1 MWMKKRTLS
10 ENTRSSIFVFF
21 MLLIPVVHFII
32 FWGGVNFNSLRLA
45 FTGIDLN
52 TGETMFS
59 LDHFKS
65 LVNLFKTGELR
76 SALVNTLLTSAFH
89 LALVPWALF
98 LSYFLYRKIPL
109 EGLWKTLLFL
119 PSILPA
125 IAMTSIFKYLID
137 AEGPVSQLWTAMTGE
152 PMQNLLAFDNTAK
165 WTVLMY
171 IFWTNF
177 GGQFILISGAMAK
190 IPKSLL
196 EASRLDGAG
205 ICTEFFK
212 IVLPLCW
219 PTISMILILNISSMF
234 TATGPLLLLTKG
246 LADTKTIA
254 YWIFE
259 KVQAGSTTLGL
270 PAALGITCTV
280 ILFPIV
286 MVAKWLLNKVYA
298 DVEF

>member
-1 MWMKKRTLS
+1 MWMKKRILS
-10 ENTRSSIFVFF
+10 ENIRSNVFVFL
-21 MLLIPVVHFII
+21 MLLIPVIHFII

-52 TGETMFS
+52 TGEATFS
-59 LDHFKS
+59 MDHFKS

-76 SALVNTLLTSAFH
+76 GALVNTLLTSAFH

-137 AEGPVSQLWTAMTGE
+137 AEGPVSQLWIAMTGE
-152 PMQNLLAFDNTAK
+152 ALPNLLAFDETAK
-165 WTVLMY
+165 WTILMY

-190 IPKSLL
+190 LPKSLL
-196 EASRLDGAG
+196 EAAHLDGAG
-205 ICTEFFK
+205 LATEFFRV
-212 IVLPLCW
+212 VLPLCW

-246 LADTKTIA
+246 LADTRTIA

-259 KVQAGSTTLGL
+259 RVQGSTTLGL

>member
-1 MWMKKRTLS
+1 MRMKNRVLS
-10 ENTRSSIFVFF
+10 EKARSNIFVFL
-21 MLLIPVVHFII
+21 MLIIPVVHFIV

-52 TGETMFS
+52 TGEATFS
-59 LDHFKS
+59 MDHFRS
-65 LVNLFKTGELR
+65 LINLFKTGELR
-76 SALVNTLLTSAFH
+76 AALVNTLLTSAFH

-109 EGLWKTLLFL
+109 ERLWKTLLFL

-137 AEGPVSQLWTAMTGE
+137 AEGPVSQLWLAMTGE
-152 PMQNLLAFDNTAK
+152 EMQNLLAFDGTAK
-165 WTVLMY
+165 WTILMY

-190 IPKSLL
+190 LPKSLL
-196 EASRLDGAG
+196 EAAHLDGAG
-205 ICTEFFK
+205 LGTEFFK
-212 IVLPLCW
+212 VVLPLCW

-259 KVQAGSTTLGL
+259 RVQGSTTLGL

-286 MVAKWLLNKVYA
+286 MLAKWLLNKVYA

>member
-1 MWMKKRTLS
+1 MRMKKRILS
-10 ENTRSSIFVFF
+10 EKSRSNIFVFF
-21 MLLIPVVHFII
+21 MLLIPVAHFII

-52 TGETMFS
+52 TGETSFS
-59 LDHFKS
+59 LAHFKS
-65 LVNLFKTGELR
+65 LANLFKTGELR
-76 SALVNTLLTSAFH
+76 AALVNTLITSAFH

-137 AEGPVSQLWTAMTGE
+137 AEGPVSQLWLAMTGE
-152 PMQNLLAFDNTAK
+152 EMQNLLAFDDTAK
-165 WTVLMY
+165 WTILMY

-190 IPKSLL
+190 LPKSLL
-196 EASRLDGAG
+196 EAAHLDGAG
-205 ICTEFFK
+205 MGTEFFK
-212 IVLPLCW
+212 VVLPLCW

-259 KVQAGSTTLGL
+259 RVQAGSTTLGL
-270 PAALGITCTV
+270 PAALGIACTV

-286 MVAKWLLNKVYA
+286 MLAKKLLNKVYA

>member
-1 MWMKKRTLS
+1 MRMKKRILS
-10 ENTRSSIFVFF
+10 ENARSNIFVFL

-52 TGETMFS
+52 TGETTFS

-65 LVNLFKTGELR
+65 IFNLFKTGELR
-76 SALVNTLLTSAFH
+76 GALVNTLLTSVFH

-137 AEGPVSQLWTAMTGE
+137 AEGPVSQLWLTMTGE
-152 PMQNLLAFDNTAK
+152 ALPNLLAFDETAK
-165 WTVLMY
+165 WTILMY

-190 IPKSLL
+190 LPKSLL
-196 EASRLDGAG
+196 EAANLDGAG
-205 ICTEFFK
+205 MGTEFFK
-212 IVLPLCW
+212 VVLPLCW

-246 LADTKTIA
+246 LAGTKTIA

-259 KVQAGSTTLGL
+259 RVQGSTTLGL
-270 PAALGITCTV
+270 PAALGIGCTV

-286 MVAKWLLNKVYA
+286 MLAKWLLNKVYA

>member
-1 MWMKKRTLS
+1 MKKRILS
-10 ENTRSSIFVFF
+10 EKRKSTLFVCL
-21 MLLIPVVHFII
+21 MLFIPVVHFMI
-32 FWGGVNFNSLRLA
+32 FWGVVNFNSLRLA

-52 TGETMFS
+52 TGKAAFS
-59 LDHFKS
+59 LEHFRS
-65 LVNLFKTGELR
+65 LLNLFKTGELR

-137 AEGPVSQLWTAMTGE
+137 AQGPAGQLWLAMTGE
-152 PMQNLLAFDNTAK
+152 EMQNLLAFDNTAK
-165 WTVLMY
+165 WTILMY

-177 GGQFILISGAMAK
+177 GGQFILLSGAMAK
-190 IPKSLL
+190 LPKSLL
-196 EASRLDGAG
+196 EAAHLDGAG
-205 ICTEFFK
+205 MGTEFFK
-212 IVLPLCW
+212 VVLPLCW

-259 KVQAGSTTLGL
+259 RVQAGSTTLGL
-270 PAALGITCTV
+270 PAALGIACTV

-286 MVAKWLLNKVYA
+286 MLAKWLLNKVYA

>member
-1 MWMKKRTLS
+1 MRMKKRILS
-10 ENTRSSIFVFF
+10 ENARSNIFVFL
-21 MLLIPVVHFII
+21 MLLIPVIHFII

-52 TGETMFS
+52 TGETTFS
-59 LDHFKS
+59 LDHFKAIA
-65 LVNLFKTGELR
+65 NLFKTGELR
-76 SALVNTLLTSAFH
+76 DALVNTLITSAFH

-137 AEGPVSQLWTAMTGE
+137 AEGPVSQLWLAMTGE
-152 PMQNLLAFDNTAK
+152 ALPNLLAFDETAK
-165 WTVLMY
+165 WTILMY

-190 IPKSLL
+190 LPKSLL
-196 EASRLDGAG
+196 EAAHLDGAG
-205 ICTEFFK
+205 MGTEFFK
-212 IVLPLCW
+212 VVLPLCW

-259 KVQAGSTTLGL
+259 RVQGSTTLGL
-270 PAALGITCTV
+270 PSALGIACTV

-286 MVAKWLLNKVYA
+286 MLAKWLLNKVYA

>member
-1 MWMKKRTLS
+1 MRMKKRMLS
-10 ENTRSSIFVFF
+10 EKARSSIFVFL

-45 FTGIDLN
+45 FTGIDIN
-52 TGETMFS
+52 TGETKFS

-76 SALVNTLLTSAFH
+76 SALSNTLLTSAFQ

-137 AEGPVSQLWTAMTGE
+137 AEGPVSQLWIAMTGE
-152 PMQNLLAFDNTAK
+152 ALPNLLAFDETAK
-165 WTVLMY
+165 WTILMY

-205 ICTEFFK
+205 IGTEFFK
-212 IVLPLCW
+212 IILPLCW

-246 LADTKTIA
+246 LADTKTVS

-259 KVQAGSTTLGL
+259 RVQAGSTTLGL
-270 PAALGITCTV
+270 PSALGIACTV
-280 ILFPIV
+280 TLFPIV